1 MRPARSLSAD
11 EGSALT
17 GAESGAAP
25 RRVPSRARLVL
36 GRRRLGLMVIAAL
49 LGCLALWTVW
59 GDVRPGHGGA
69 AHLATVLLGGG
80 GGLAN
85 LRAAVKADPALGH
98 DKDCESPSFVGET
111 LKLVR
116 EKHLMELMIKYTRSD
131 NTSRVADQLDRFEAS
146 DIVGS
151 PDGAH
156 YYVVFDNSFK
166 IGRLDNTYVH
176 TPKSVAEQ
184 NDLLEWDAPT
194 SQLDASQFEA
204 IAYNASSDTYLVFAE
219 THQHVAGA
227 AESETG
233 AALGGGSRL
242 AGGAGVAALE
252 ALVHEIRLGVS
263 STQHVRHC
271 TVEFAFNSENKG
283 VEGAAVL
290 AAHGRSY
297 LLALCEGNGC
307 EGGAEGRAVG
317 HGTILVLERRLVA
330 GDCAYVLRQRLA
342 LPPAARFRDYSS
354 MSIIGNRIAVASQ
367 ENSAVWIG
375 TIEPADDPRSTAVFV
390 LGGGKAG
397 SGKVYDFPRND
408 ACQIKYC
415 NIEGIF
421 FESPNVLITVS
432 DAMKKGGGQS
442 FRCHDKGQ
450 TVGVFQLP

>member
-1 MRPARSLSAD
+1 MRPSRSLSAD

-17 GAESGAAP
+17 RGGSESAAAP

-36 GRRRLGLMVIAAL
+36 GRRRLWLMVVAAL

-59 GDVRPGHGGA
+59 EDVRPGHGGA
-69 AHLATVLLGGG
+69 AHLATVLLSGY
-80 GGLAN
+80 N
-85 LRAAVKADPALGH
+85 LRAVGKADPALGH

-116 EKHLMELMIKYTRSD
+116 EKHLMELMIKYTRSG

-146 DIVGS
+146 DIIGS

-176 TPKSVAEQ
+176 TPKSVSEQ
-184 NDLLEWDAPT
+184 NDLIEWDAP
-194 SQLDASQFEA
+194 SAQQDASQFEA
-204 IAYNASSDTYLVFAE
+204 IAYNASSGTYLVFAE

-233 AALGGGSRL
+233 TAIGS
-242 AGGAGVAALE
+242 GKAGVAAIDS
-252 ALVHEIRLGVS
+252 LVHEIRLGIS

-271 TVEFAFNSENKG
+271 TVDFAFSSENKG

-290 AAHGRSY
+290 AARDGRSF
-297 LLALCEGNGC
+297 LLALCEGNSC
-307 EGGAEGRAVG
+307 AGGAEGRSVG
-317 HGTILVLERRLVA
+317 HGTILVLERQLSLA
-330 GDCAYVLRQRLA
+330 GDCSYVLRQRLA
-342 LPPAARFRDYSS
+342 LPPAANFRDYSS
-354 MSIIGNRIAVASQ
+354 VSILGNRIAVASQ

-375 TIEPADDPRSTAVFV
+375 TIEPETDPRSAALFV

-397 SGKVYDFPRND
+397 NGKIYDFPRND

-421 FESPNVLITVS
+421 FESPSVLITVS
-432 DAMKKGGGQS
+432 DAMKKGGDQS

-450 TVGVFQLP
+450 TVAVFQIP